1 MFPSVKSYY
10 LSQNQEI
17 KDRKIAVPCLNR
29 LMTLLSNPMLKV
41 YCQFL
46 NSALTS
52 QINFNLLFQ
61 RLNLVM
67 YASLPSRFM
76 QPEFAKKLKAG
87 NLNTFVTENVG
98 NYLSSDSMFISIVRN
113 SLEFLLDDGEGD
125 KEHDYKFL

>member
-1 MFPSVKSYY
+1 
-10 LSQNQEI
+10 
-17 KDRKIAVPCLNR
+17 
-29 LMTLLSNPMLKV
+29 
-41 YCQFL
+41 
-46 NSALTS
+46 
-52 QINFNLLFQ
+52 
-61 RLNLVM
+61 M

-113 SLEFLLDDGEGD
+113 SLEFLLDDGEVD